1 MAKRVYKPAPK
12 PIGRPKVTIDEFP
25 KDWKEELIRMGKEG
39 MLDIDAKVYLNI
51 SNETFTRMMIEDNDF
66 AEAISMMRQ
75 LSHSWWAR
83 LPRESFGS
91 GTSRQMNS
99 QLYSLVMRNKFK
111 DEWNHAENKV
121 DITTQGDKIDSNKK
135 IEVEIIK
142 KSIDGDQSK

>member
-1 MAKRVYKPAPK
+1 MAKRIYKPAPK
-12 PIGRPKVTIDEFP
+12 PIGRPKVTIDQFP
-25 KDWKEELIRMGKEG
+25 KDWREELIRMGKEG
-39 MLDIDAKVYLNI
+39 MLDIDAKCYLNI

-135 IEVEIIK
+135 IEIEIIK
-142 KSIDGDQSK
+142 KSINGDESK